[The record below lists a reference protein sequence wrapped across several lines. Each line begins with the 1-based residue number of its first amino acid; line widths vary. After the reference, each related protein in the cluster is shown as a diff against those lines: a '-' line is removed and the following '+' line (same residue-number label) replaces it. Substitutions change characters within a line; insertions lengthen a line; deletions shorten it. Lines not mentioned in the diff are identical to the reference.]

1 MLKIISLYMLLFAFT
16 TTYHEE
22 EYFSEQVNT
31 EIIYAILSDIPNSH
45 YSSNYPNLIL
55 FVNFADFYCPHCIDD
70 FLLFSDMLKEISP
83 DNNLPVT
90 MILRRN
96 DFQSEELQ
104 IHIMNGWKRGNDIP
118 FPFYLDIWGIFTDAN
133 IDKTSALILDRDGV
147 KLFYHTF
154 PLGLEKRE
162 MLIKFIKTPNQ

>member
-1 MLKIISLYMLLFAFT
+1 MLKSIITLLLLVSVNFIFT
-16 TTYHEE
+16 EE
-22 EYFSEQVNT
+22 DSFPESFNSYFVHT
-31 EIIYAILSDIPNSH
+31 ILSDIPNS
-45 YSSNYPNLIL
+45 NYLGNRFNLIL

-118 FPFYLDIWGIFTDAN
+118 FPFYLDIWDMFTAAN
-133 IDKTSALILDRDGV
+133 IEKTSVLMLNRDGEQQ
-147 KLFYHTF
+147 FYHTF
-154 PLGLEKRE
+154 PLGLEKSE
-162 MLIKFIKTPNQ
+162 MLINIIKSQNE